1 MGDEYTQDDEGRGDS
16 TPVDAAS
23 SEPDLADLLDLEDM
37 SAGALLDPA
46 ASDRLEGEDRK
57 KPIPGGEPDCPR
69 CETKMI
75 RRVERYPAPR
85 GGSSPFRVRL
95 VCPNERCGAWTVYD
109 W

>member
-1 MGDEYTQDDEGRGDS
+1 MDDENTQDDEERGDS

-46 ASDRLEGEDRK
+46 ASDRLEAEDRK

-69 CETKMI
+69 CKTKVI

-85 GGSSPFRVRL
+85 GGPSPFRVRL

>member
-1 MGDEYTQDDEGRGDS
+1 MNEENVPTVE
-16 TPVDAAS
+16 PVH
-23 SEPDLADLLDLEDM
+23 EDVDGV
-37 SAGALLDPA
+37 GALLDPE
-46 ASDRLEGEDRK
+46 ASDALEARDRK

-75 RRVERYPAPR
+75 RKVERDPAPR

-95 VCPNERCGAWTVYD
+95 VCPNASCGAWTVYE